1 MKWVNLKGVNMTV
14 DELVEYYAI
23 KKDSTHIKRVEELAG
38 KLDVATE
45 SGDTDEV
52 TKIDGELSKYGDA
65 PAININPITTKE

>member
-1 MKWVNLKGVNMTV
+1 MSI
-14 DELVEYYAI
+14 DELLDYYIIA
-23 KKDSTHIKRVEELAG
+23 KSSNNIKRVECLAN
-38 KLDVATE
+38 KLDIANE